1 MKTAL
6 FLYPFYM
13 IQGEYTFFK
22 STLLKDRLHGLKVK
36 TGYCSIFLF
45 FFTFFFFFSLFF
57 SVQALMIFKVS
68 YMFMDFTLTVF

>member
-6 FLYPFYM
+6 FVYPFYM

-45 FFTFFFFFSLFF
+45 FFLLFSFSSVIFFLSKRL
-57 SVQALMIFKVS
+57 
-68 YMFMDFTLTVF
+68 